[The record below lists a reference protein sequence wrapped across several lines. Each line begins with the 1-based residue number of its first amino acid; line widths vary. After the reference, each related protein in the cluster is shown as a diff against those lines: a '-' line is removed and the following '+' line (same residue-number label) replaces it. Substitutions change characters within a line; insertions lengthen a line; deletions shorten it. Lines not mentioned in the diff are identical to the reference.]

1 MYIISPLVQPCLEF
15 GIKSY
20 LTWDFLK
27 QPAGLKYSTQKSS
40 PRNPRNPIEKDPRQR
55 WRFFCVFTLLRTKN

>member
-40 PRNPRNPIEKDPRQR
+40 PRNPRNPIEKDPRPKMEI
-55 WRFFCVFTLLRTKN
+55 FLRLYTPKN